1 MQENILPKL
10 EASRKELLD
19 LGMRNPLLNYK
30 TPKARG
36 LHIVQEKSASI
47 YDILVKQNKAM
58 TFLGRPG
65 KDDEEEV
72 LEIPEL
78 TAEELQD
85 SYNDTRL
92 QTNENEQ
99 KLQTKILNTYYFART
114 SIEEQGVNIL
124 YLSLGMLNWYEKGNI
139 EEVRSAPLV
148 LIPVSLERSSA
159 SERFRLRFNGG
170 DIGANLSLQAK
181 MMADF
186 NITVPDL
193 PEQDDFNIETYFA
206 SIEEKIKHQAQW
218 KIDPDA
224 LELGFFSFGKFM
236 IYHDLDSSKWPKDN
250 KPFDHPILSSLF
262 DGGFNEP
269 QPTATEEHNLD
280 KETKAHELFNV
291 VDADSSQVLAM
302 LAVHEGRNM
311 VIQGPPGTGKSQTIT
326 NIIANAVGQGKK
338 VLFVAEKMAALDVV
352 KRRLDSINLGE
363 ACLELHSH
371 KANKRDLHEELKR
384 VLDLGKPTLT
394 HLQEEIAQLDAYKG
408 VLNGYCNSVNRP
420 IEQSGLS
427 AQKVIGFLL
436 AINEEYNNVKL
447 PLVPI
452 PQIESWDADTMRRAS
467 ALADLMETRL
477 KDIGVPTSL
486 LFYGTRLTLFLPHES
501 DVTREII
508 NSAVKATQSV
518 QKAGNDSGLFV
529 GTAIPGSLTQ
539 VMDLI
544 TLLEFLSLSP
554 DLRDIAIDDPAW
566 SLNYEDIKE
575 LITTGRTLA
584 DLRSGYEN
592 ILQPEA
598 WDQQVLEIRQ
608 NLIAH
613 GHKWYK
619 FVLGDYKRSVKQ
631 LASFAITALPDSL
644 EERIKYVD
652 DILVGKRLNNELNEN
667 AQLAS
672 RLFGNRWRGLKT
684 DWSALEEL
692 AEYLKRLHN
701 GVSSGKYP
709 KVVLDFL
716 GRHEHPHTIKEYV
729 NQLKNTISNQQKG
742 ISEVIGKLDFEESST
757 GVQPINKQEVE
768 GDHAITDSGLSVTE
782 RPAVAKQ
789 RLQDLSFTEQVAQ
802 LQEWALRLNEI
813 QDAVQWNNLSQQAKD
828 NGFENL
834 VEASLY
840 WAGAADYLKV
850 SMQKTW
856 YEYLITKVMTERPP
870 LRGFERTSHEEII
883 NKFTQLDLL
892 NLQYNRA
899 KVALKHYESVP
910 KQEGGGQWNI
920 LRSEFNKRA
929 RHMPIRKL
937 MEQAGIAIQ
946 TIKPVFMMSPMSIA
960 NFLSPESIEFDLV
973 IFDEA
978 SQVRPVEALGA
989 ILRGKQ
995 LVVVGDSK
1003 QLPPT
1008 SFFDKMNAETED
1020 EENVTAD
1027 IQSIL
1032 GMCDGQGAPQRML
1045 RWHYRSRHES
1055 LISLS
1060 NREFYENK
1068 LVIFP
1073 SPGSKTKMGLAF
1085 HQLKNA
1091 VYDRGKT
1098 RTNPIEAEE
1107 VAKAVFEHAL
1117 KNPKQSL
1124 GVVAFSTAQMQA
1136 IQNAIEIKRRQNPE
1150 SENFFRS
1157 HPHEPFFVK
1166 NLENVQGDERDV
1178 IFISIGYGRT
1188 EDGKVPMSFGPLNNE
1203 GGERRLNVL
1212 ITRAK
1217 YRCEVFTN
1225 ITADDITP
1233 TATTKFGI
1241 KALKSF
1247 LYFAQHGAFES
1258 TQDLPVPD
1266 KRPFEDLIYSHLTS
1280 LGYIVRK
1287 KVGSEGFYIDLAV
1300 VDQENPGRYLI
1311 GIECDGESYSNA
1323 KSARDRDRLRGQ
1335 VLDNIGWNIH
1345 KLWSV
1350 EFYRNPDRELER
1362 LVAAIEK
1369 AKEQA
1374 SLDDQVEEE
1383 LAQESNALIREE
1395 KEEITLSVL
1404 SYQQAVL
1411 PAGLPAQEL
1420 HLVPFGKLAEW
1431 IKKVVEIESPVH
1443 FEEVARRIADASG
1456 ASKIGSRIRYT
1467 LNAATDFAVNAKII
1481 SRRGDFLWDAEM
1493 SVPTLRERSA
1503 LTPASRKINLISPE
1517 EIDIAVKNVVESSIA
1532 IQQET
1537 AVPLI
1542 AKLFGINRVTED
1554 VRKELSSAIDLTL
1567 ERGIVIKDG
1576 EYLKLQ

>member
-47 YDILVKQNKAM
+47 FEILVKQNKAM

-65 KDDEEEV
+65 KDDDDEL

-78 TAEELQD
+78 TEEELQD

-92 QTNENEQ
+92 QTQENEQ

-124 YLSLGMLNWYEKGNI
+124 YLSLGMLNWYEKGNT

-159 SERFRLRFNGG
+159 SERFRLRYNGG

-186 NITVPDL
+186 NITIPDL
-193 PEQDDFNIETYFA
+193 PEPDDFTIESYFS
-206 SIEEKIKHQAQW
+206 SIEEKIKHQTNW
-218 KIDPDA
+218 KIDHDA

-236 IYHDLDSSKWPKDN
+236 IYHDLDSSKWPEDN
-250 KPFDHPILSSLF
+250 KPIDHPILSSLF

-280 KETKAHELFNV
+280 KETRAHELFNV

-394 HLQEEIAQLDAYKG
+394 HLQEELTQLDAYKG

-436 AINEEYNNVKL
+436 EISEHYATVKL

-452 PQIESWDADTMRRAS
+452 ANIETWDADTMRRAT
-467 ALADLMETRL
+467 ALADLIEARL
-477 KDIGVPTSL
+477 KDIGVPTNL
-486 LFYGTRLTLFLPHES
+486 LFYGTRLTLFLPHE
-501 DVTREII
+501 TEATTQII
-508 NSAVKATQSV
+508 NTSVSFTQAV
-518 QKAGNDSGLFV
+518 QKAADVAASFIG
-529 GTAIPGSLTQ
+529 IPVPASSADVMSL
-539 VMDLI
+539 I
-544 TLLEFLSLSP
+544 RLLEFLSLSP
-554 DLRDIAIDDPAW
+554 DLRDIRINDQAW

-575 LITTGRTLA
+575 LLETGRQVSELHA
-584 DLRSGYEN
+584 KYEN
-592 ILQPEA
+592 ILHPEA
-598 WDQQVLEIRQ
+598 WDQNVLEIRQ
-608 NLIAH
+608 NLLEH

-619 FVLGDYKRSVKQ
+619 FLLGDYKRSVKQ
-631 LASFAITALPDSL
+631 LASFAVSGLPDEL
-644 EERIKYVD
+644 EERLKYVD
-652 DILVGKRLNNELNEN
+652 DILLAKRLTNEMNEN
-667 AQLAS
+667 TQLAS
-672 RLFGNRWRGLKT
+672 ALFGNRWRSLKT
-684 DWSALEEL
+684 NWSALEEVST
-692 AEYLKRLHN
+692 YLNGLHRDIN
-701 GVSSGKYP
+701 LGKYP
-709 KVVLDFL
+709 AVAVDFL
-716 GRHEHPHTIKEYV
+716 SRNEHPHSVKEFL
-729 NQLKNTISNQQKG
+729 NQLKATLSNYEK
-742 ISEVIGKLDFEESST
+742 SLTEVLSKLDF
-757 GVQPINKQEVE
+757 
-768 GDHAITDSGLSVTE
+768 DE
-782 RPAVAKQ
+782 RLIVAGQ
-789 RLQDLSFTEQVAQ
+789 RLQDLSFTEQLRK
-802 LQEWALRLNEI
+802 LQEWASRLNEI
-813 QDAVQWNNLSQQAKD
+813 QHAVQWNNLGLQAKE

-834 VEASLY
+834 IEVALN
-840 WAGAADYLKV
+840 WDGAADYLKV
-850 SMQKTW
+850 AMQKTW

-937 MEQAGIAIQ
+937 MEQAGMAIQ

-1008 SFFDKMNAETED
+1008 SFFDKMNSETED

-1073 SPGSKTKMGLAF
+1073 SPGSKQRMGLAF
-1085 HQLKNA
+1085 HHLPQA

-1098 RTNPIEAEE
+1098 RSNPIEAEE
-1107 VAKAVFEHAL
+1107 VAKAVFEHAQ

-1136 IQNAIEIKRRQNPE
+1136 IQTAIEIKRRQNPE

-1225 ITADDITP
+1225 ITADDIVP

-1247 LYFAQHGAFES
+1247 LYFAQHATFES
-1258 TQDLPVPD
+1258 NQELPAPD
-1266 KRPFEDLIYSHLTS
+1266 KRPFEDLIAGHLARLNYT
-1280 LGYIVRK
+1280 VRK

-1335 VLDNIGWNIH
+1335 VLENIGWNIH
-1345 KLWSV
+1345 KVWSV
-1350 EFYRNPDRELER
+1350 EWYRNPERELQR
-1362 LVAAIEK
+1362 LIAAIES

-1383 LAQESNALIREE
+1383 LEQENNAIIREE
-1395 KEEITLSVL
+1395 RVEVTTAVE
-1404 SYQQAVL
+1404 SYTQAVL
-1411 PAGLPAQEL
+1411 PAGLPSQEL

-1431 IKKVVEIESPVH
+1431 IKKVVDIESPVH
-1443 FEEVARRIADASG
+1443 FEEVARRISDASG
-1456 ASKIGSRIRYT
+1456 TSKIGSRIRYT
-1467 LNAATDFAVNAKII
+1467 LNAATDYAVNAKII
-1481 SRRGDFLWDAEM
+1481 SRRGDFLWDTDMTA
-1493 SVPTLRERSA
+1493 PTLRERSA
-1503 LTPASRKINLISPE
+1503 LAPASRKINLISPE
-1517 EIDIAVKNVVESSIA
+1517 EMDIAVKNVVESSIA
-1532 IQQET
+1532 IQQDT

-1554 VRKELSSAIDLTL
+1554 VRKELSTAIDLTL
-1567 ERGIVIKDG
+1567 ARGIVVKDG
-1576 EYLKLQ
+1576 EYLKVQ